1 MENVNP
7 ESTISTEEQAT
18 NQPATEQTEEQT
30 APQTVQPQ
38 AMGAEQQSEEVESSS
53 AEPFLSVQF
62 NHKSREMT
70 REQAIEFAQKGLLY
84 DKLTPIYN
92 QLDYLA
98 AQSNTTVS
106 EYVKQLLKRAEDG
119 HRQSLAEKFGD
130 DEQIIEELMEFYRSR
145 NADKYQKVLAD
156 RKKAEQ
162 EALENAKTEAR
173 ISLTEQFKRLR
184 KEFPEITDI
193 SQLPKEAAELAA
205 NEKMELTAAYLLHRH
220 REDRRIAEAAKRAAE
235 QSKSST
241 GSAQSNEISGDIAM
255 DAFIRG
261 VRK

>member
-18 NQPATEQTEEQT
+18 NETAVEQAEEQT
-30 APQTVQPQ
+30 APQAVQPQ
-38 AMGAEQQSEEVESSS
+38 TKGAEQQSEEGASRS

-98 AQSNTTVS
+98 AQSDTTVG
-106 EYVKQLLKRAEDG
+106 EYVKQLLKTAEDG

-130 DEQIIEELMEFYRSR
+130 DEQTIEQLMELYRGR
-145 NADKYQKVLAD
+145 NADKYQKVVAD

-162 EALENAKTEAR
+162 EELENAKIKAEL
-173 ISLTEQFKRLR
+173 SLMEQFARLR
-184 KEFPEITDI
+184 EEFPEITDI

-220 REDRRIAEAAKRAAE
+220 RESKRIAEAAKTAAV

-241 GSAQSNEISGDIAM
+241 GSAQSNEITGDIAM